1 MGNIRILHTADNH
14 IGLKFNN
21 YGGTAAQSALVQE
34 RFDALKNVVQASNDK
49 DAHFLVVAGDL
60 FDDLKVTQKDIK
72 AVVEILKKSKAEVL
86 VLPGNHDYYDGKEN
100 KLWKAFSEYSE
111 NTNLRLLSTADPY
124 ETEVDST
131 PVCFYPAP
139 CGSKHHEGHVIGW
152 INDHVKAPEKVHIG
166 LAHGNVEGMG
176 VDDADRYFNMTEND
190 LRAAGVDFWLLGHI
204 HVPHPPTSAVGNPL
218 YFMPATHTP
227 ESVKRKIPGYAW
239 FIEVNE
245 QKQLRFEQITTGNLR
260 FSRQILSFGRSYTL
274 SDFRAQET
282 AWRSKQL
289 ILDLKLSGSL
299 SQEDL
304 VDLRD
309 LVSEI
314 APHYLHVDCE
324 NQVGVAVDKAF
335 IQNTFAEGTTA
346 YKWLSNIAEEPQS
359 DLSLQLAYALIQ
371 KHNAK

>member
-21 YGGTAAQSALVQE
+21 YGGTAAQSTLVQE

-100 KLWKAFSEYSE
+100 KLWKAFSDFAE
-111 NTNLRLLSTADPY
+111 NTNLKLLLNATPY

-152 INDHVKAPEKVHIG
+152 VSDVAKAPETIHIG

-176 VDDADRYFNMTEND
+176 VDDADRYFNMSEGD

-204 HVPHPPTSAVGNPL
+204 HVPYPPTTAVGNPL
-218 YFMPATHTP
+218 FFMPATHTP
-227 ESVKRKIPGYAW
+227 ESVKRKIPGFAW

-245 QKQLRFEQITTGNLR
+245 QKQLRYEQITTGNLR
-260 FSRQILSFGRSYTL
+260 FSRQILSFGRTYTL
-274 SDFRAQET
+274 SDFQQQELG
-282 AWRSKQL
+282 WRNKQL

-299 SQEDL
+299 SQDEL
-304 VDLRD
+304 
-309 LVSEI
+309 SELHTLI
-314 APHYLHVDCE
+314 KSLSNHYLHVDCE
-324 NQVGVAVDKAF
+324 NQVGVAVDTAF
-335 IQNTFAEGTTA
+335 IQSTFAEGTSAYQWLTA
-346 YKWLSNIAEEPQS
+346 ISEEPDS
-359 DLSLQLAYALIQ
+359 DLALQLAFSIIQ
-371 KHNAK
+371 KHHSA

>member
-1 MGNIRILHTADNH
+1 
-14 IGLKFNN
+14 
-21 YGGTAAQSALVQE
+21 
-34 RFDALKNVVQASNDK
+34 
-49 DAHFLVVAGDL
+49 
-60 FDDLKVTQKDIK
+60 
-72 AVVEILKKSKAEVL
+72 VVEILKKSKAEVL

-100 KLWKAFSEYSE
+100 KLWKAFSEFSE
-111 NTNLRLLSTADPY
+111 NTNLRLLSTADLY
-124 ETEVDST
+124 ETEVDGT

-152 INDHVKAPEKVHIG
+152 VNDREKAPEKVHIG

-176 VDDADRYFNMTEND
+176 VDDADRYFNMTEQD

-227 ESVKRKIPGYAW
+227 ESVKRKIPGFAW

-260 FSRQILSFGRSYTL
+260 FSRQILSFGRQYTL
-274 SDFRAQET
+274 PDFRAQET
-282 AWRSKQL
+282 GWRSKQL

-299 SQEDL
+299 SQDDL
-304 VDLRD
+304 VELRD
-309 LVSEI
+309 LLNEI

-346 YKWLSNIAEEPQS
+346 YKWLSNIAEEPNT
-359 DLSLQLAYALIQ
+359 DLALQLAYSLIQ

>member
-21 YGGTAAQSALVQE
+21 YGGTVAQSALVQE
-34 RFDALKNVVQASNDK
+34 RFDALKNVMQTSNDK

-100 KLWKAFSEYSE
+100 KLWKAFSDFAE
-111 NTNLRLLSTADPY
+111 NTNLKLLLNATPY
-124 ETEVDST
+124 ETEVDGT

-152 INDHVKAPEKVHIG
+152 VGDVAKAPNTIHIG

-176 VDDADRYFNMTEND
+176 VDDTDRYFNMSEGD

-204 HVPHPPTSAVGNPL
+204 HVPYPPTTAVGNPL

-227 ESVKRKIPGYAW
+227 ESVKRKIPGFAW

-245 QKQLRFEQITTGNLR
+245 QKQLRYEQITTGNLR
-260 FSRQILSFGRSYTL
+260 FSRQILSFGRTYTL
-274 SDFRAQET
+274 SDFQQQELG
-282 AWRSKQL
+282 WRNAQL

-299 SQEDL
+299 SQDEL
-304 VDLRD
+304 
-309 LVSEI
+309 SELQKQI
-314 APHYLHVDCE
+314 KSLSDHYLYIDCD
-324 NQVGVAVDKAF
+324 NQVGVAVDTAF
-335 IQNTFAEGTTA
+335 IQNTFAEGTSAYQWLTA
-346 YKWLSNIAEEPQS
+346 ISEEPDS
-359 DLSLQLAYALIQ
+359 DLALQLAFSIIQ
-371 KHNAK
+371 KHHSA

>member
-34 RFDALKNVVQASNDK
+34 RFDALKNVVQASNDR

-100 KLWKAFSEYSE
+100 KLWKAFSDFAE
-111 NTNLRLLSTADPY
+111 NTNLKLLLNATPY
-124 ETEVDST
+124 EIEVDGT

-139 CGSKHHEGHVIGW
+139 CSAKHHGGHVIGW
-152 INDHVKAPEKVHIG
+152 VGDVAKAPETIHIG

-176 VDDADRYFNMTEND
+176 VDDADRYYNMSEGD

-204 HVPHPPTSAVGNPL
+204 HVPYPPTTAVGNPL
-218 YFMPATHTP
+218 FFMPATHTP
-227 ESVKRKIPGYAW
+227 ESVKRKIPGFAW

-245 QKQLRFEQITTGNLR
+245 QKQLRYEQITTGNLR
-260 FSRQILSFGRSYTL
+260 FSRQILQFGRTYTL
-274 SDFRAQET
+274 SDFQQQELG
-282 AWRSKQL
+282 WRNAQL

-299 SQEDL
+299 SQDEL
-304 VDLRD
+304 
-309 LVSEI
+309 SELHTVI
-314 APHYLHVDCE
+314 KSLSDHYLHVDCD
-324 NQVGVAVDKAF
+324 NQVGIAVDTAF
-335 IQNTFAEGTTA
+335 IQSTFAEGTSAHQWLTA
-346 YKWLSNIAEEPQS
+346 ISEEPDS
-359 DLSLQLAYALIQ
+359 VLALQLAFSIIQ
-371 KHNAK
+371 KHHSA

>member
-100 KLWKAFSEYSE
+100 KLWKAFSDFAE
-111 NTNLRLLSTADPY
+111 NTNLKLLLNAIPY
-124 ETEVDST
+124 ETEVDGT

-152 INDHVKAPEKVHIG
+152 VGDAAKAPETIHIG

-176 VDDADRYFNMTEND
+176 VDDADRYFNMSEGD

-204 HVPHPPTSAVGNPL
+204 HVPYPSTTAVGNPL
-218 YFMPATHTP
+218 FFMPATHTP
-227 ESVKRKIPGYAW
+227 ESVKRKIPGFAW

-245 QKQLRFEQITTGNLR
+245 QKQLRYEQITTGNLR
-260 FSRQILSFGRSYTL
+260 FSRQILSFGRTYTL
-274 SDFRAQET
+274 SDFQQQELG
-282 AWRSKQL
+282 WRNKQL

-299 SQEDL
+299 SQDEL
-304 VDLRD
+304 
-309 LVSEI
+309 SELHTLI
-314 APHYLHVDCE
+314 KSLSNHYLHVDCE
-324 NQVGVAVDKAF
+324 NQVGVAVDTAF
-335 IQNTFAEGTTA
+335 IQSAFAEGTSAYQWLTA
-346 YKWLSNIAEEPQS
+346 ISEEPDS
-359 DLSLQLAYALIQ
+359 DLALQLAFSIIQ
-371 KHNAK
+371 KHHSA

>member
-1 MGNIRILHTADNH
+1 MGKMRILHTADNH

-34 RFDALKNVVQASNDK
+34 RFDALKNVVQASNDQ

-100 KLWKAFSEYSE
+100 KLWKAFSDFAE
-111 NTNLRLLSTADPY
+111 NTNLKLLLNATPY
-124 ETEVDST
+124 ETEVDGT

-139 CGSKHHEGHVIGW
+139 CSSKHHGGHVIGW
-152 INDHVKAPEKVHIG
+152 VGDVAKAPETIHIG

-176 VDDADRYFNMTEND
+176 VDDADRYYNMSEGD

-204 HVPHPPTSAVGNPL
+204 HVPYPPTSAVGNPL
-218 YFMPATHTP
+218 FFMPATHTP
-227 ESVKRKIPGYAW
+227 ESVKRKIPGFAW

-245 QKQLRFEQITTGNLR
+245 QKQLRYEQITTGNLR
-260 FSRQILSFGRSYTL
+260 FSRQILSFGRTYTL
-274 SDFRAQET
+274 SDFQQQELG
-282 AWRSKQL
+282 WRNAQL

-299 SQEDL
+299 SQDEL
-304 VDLRD
+304 
-309 LVSEI
+309 SELHALI
-314 APHYLHVDCE
+314 KSLSDHYLHVDCD
-324 NQVGVAVDKAF
+324 NQVGIAVDTAF
-335 IQNTFAEGTTA
+335 IQSTFAEGTSAHQWLTA
-346 YKWLSNIAEEPQS
+346 ISEEPES
-359 DLSLQLAYALIQ
+359 DLALQLAFSIIQ
-371 KHNAK
+371 KHHSA